1 MAATQR
7 GTDSKW
13 RKVYMLIRIIFLALL
28 GLFFILTLDSYYEAR
43 NRQALET
50 LANIKKIKAGI
61 IDQAIKAV
69 LDQTDGQLPARR
81 QNSNVPGDGNAQRQN
96 GAPQFQP
103 QVAQAQP
110 VRAAS
115 PSVQHHPPSG
125 SERILGGTVQQRHPL
140 YASCSEPV
148 KPVIFV
154 KTHKTGSSTFTN
166 IIMRH
171 ADNYNLRTGLP
182 PEGKWELGAY
192 PAKLNKKFIEPYGL
206 EEYDVMSH
214 HFRLDPQK
222 LKEMCPADTRVVTIL
237 RETVGNVESAFGFF
251 RDQEPFDKWMEGEEM
266 SQRLEKFYNNPS
278 TYYRN
283 SDDWYFRAKNML
295 FFDMGYDPDKDHDDA
310 YLASA
315 INELDQTLTL
325 VLITDYF
332 DESLVL
338 LKHALCWDW
347 QDILYVKFKMRTDDA
362 KTVISPDLAERI
374 KSWNRADLLMYQHYN
389 ATFWTRAREYGLE
402 RLQEDVAELQRRN
415 KEAEKKCVLRYEP
428 FKKKSWILHAVPR
441 RPQSAFCTQLQAS
454 ELVYS
459 DILKSKMYYKMNLGL
474 KKPTRDQTQKVLQ
487 EFDVV
492 QKAALHV

>member
-1 MAATQR
+1 MAAAQR
-7 GTDSKW
+7 GTDSTW

-69 LDQTDGQLPARR
+69 IEQTQD
-81 QNSNVPGDGNAQRQN
+81 QN
-96 GAPQFQP
+96 GAPKNQNPSQNQQQP
-103 QVAQAQP
+103 QAQYQQP
-110 VRAAS
+110 VQYNPPAQQQSQARPVYS
-115 PSVQHHPPSG
+115 EDPST
-125 SERILGGTVQQRHPL
+125 TVQKRHPL
-140 YASCSEPV
+140 YANCDAGNPV

-192 PAKLNKKFIEPYGL
+192 PAKLNKDFIEPYDL
-206 EEYDVMSH
+206 KEYDVMSH
-214 HFRLDPQK
+214 HFRLDPK
-222 LKEMCPADTRVVTIL
+222 ALKEVVPADTRVITIL

-251 RDQEPFDKWMEGEEM
+251 RDQEPFDKWMDGEEM
-266 SQRLEKFYNNPS
+266 GDRLDKFYTNPLS
-278 TYYRN
+278 YYRN

-295 FFDMGYDPDKDHDDA
+295 WFDLGYDPDKDHDDE
-310 YLASA
+310 YIQKSLK
-315 INELDQTLTL
+315 ELDDTLTF

-338 LKHALCWDW
+338 LKHAMCWSW
-347 QDILYVKFKMRTDDA
+347 EDILYVKFKMRTDDA
-362 KTVISPDLAERI
+362 KTKITPIMADRI
-374 KSWNRADLLMYQHYN
+374 KSWNRADWIMYQHYN
-389 ATFWTRAREYGLE
+389 TSFWARASEYGIDNLN
-402 RLQEDVAELQRRN
+402 RDVEELQRRN

-428 FKKKSWILHAVPR
+428 FKKKNWILHAVPR

-454 ELVYS
+454 EIVYS
-459 DILKSKMYYKMNLGL
+459 DILKNKMYFKMDLGL
-474 KKPTRDQTQKVLQ
+474 HKPARDKTEQVLRDF
-487 EFDVV
+487 EVV
-492 QKAALHV
+492 QNKALHV